1 LLFSLDPEASLLSTR
16 GKVLEHGVS
25 PRFFRRLAEAVFDM
39 KDLKFRIK
47 ELADFVERGSTV
59 YGFYAKKVMAFGYSN
74 GTNIVASILLL

>member
-1 LLFSLDPEASLLSTR
+1 
-16 GKVLEHGVS
+16 
-25 PRFFRRLAEAVFDM
+25 M